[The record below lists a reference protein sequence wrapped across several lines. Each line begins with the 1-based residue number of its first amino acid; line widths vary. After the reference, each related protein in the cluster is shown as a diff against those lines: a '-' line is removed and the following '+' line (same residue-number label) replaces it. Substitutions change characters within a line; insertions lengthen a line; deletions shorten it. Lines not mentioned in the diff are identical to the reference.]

1 MDPNLAAVLGGL
13 FVGTGAAAVVL
24 MLRVYGKPIE
34 TKGRLAT
41 IRVHRALGWAYTL
54 IYLVMMVAMVDKAL
68 GYAQLDG
75 FHGVHMAIGTLI
87 FPLLLTK
94 ILIVR
99 FFTRLHNLLPVLGIS
114 VFSLGLVTVG
124 MGVLPFLAATAGVK
138 DTSGFTPEQLA
149 TEGETQVQARCTKCH
164 DLDRVYDQKGKR
176 SRELGESTLNR
187 MIKLDPPLRDVREP
201 ILAYL
206 RQELSAAPTPEGAML
221 IGASL
226 LEARCQKCHALDRVY
241 RYTKTKEDWLSTVRR
256 YAELL
261 PDHIRPEEVEPIAN
275 FLFEKRGKQSTK
287 EDLQRQV
294 FEKHC
299 GACHNLSR
307 ATERAQESQI
317 SAKRWGRVVKRM
329 ARLYRERELPEN
341 KLWTPEEKQTITEYL
356 ASLYKEEPEG
366 ED

>member
-1 MDPNLAAVLGGL
+1 MNPNLVALLAGLLIVVGAIAVL
-13 FVGTGAAAVVL
+13 L
-24 MLRVYGKPIE
+24 MLRVFGTRIE
-34 TKGRLAT
+34 TAGRRRIIL
-41 IRVHRALGWAYTL
+41 VHRILGWTYAALYAV
-54 IYLVMMVAMVDKAL
+54 VMYAMLKKL
-68 GYAQLDG
+68 AQYKQISG
-75 FHGVHMAIGTLI
+75 MQAVHMALGTAIL
-87 FPLLLTK
+87 PLLVIK

-99 FFTRLHNLLPVLGIS
+99 RYKRLGRLLPGLGIA
-114 VFSLGLVTVG
+114 VFSLGFVTVT
-124 MGVLPFLAATAGVK
+124 MGVTPLLVAKLTTP
-138 DTSGFTPEQLA
+138 DTSGFTPEELVA
-149 TEGETQVQARCTKCH
+149 EGETQLQTRCAKCH

-176 SRELGESTLNR
+176 SPELWESTLNR
-187 MIKLDPPLRDVREP
+187 MIEFDPPLRDVREP